1 MNTLEQ
7 FSLQGR
13 TALVTGASYGL
24 GTRFAKVLA
33 GAGANM
39 VLAARST
46 DKLAA
51 VATEVESLG
60 VKALPIGCDVTDP
73 AQVAATVRQAWETF
87 GRVDILVNNAG
98 VVAEAGVMPE
108 RITDAL
114 FAQTIATNVNGL
126 FSFCREVGARQ
137 LADGGGGSIINI
149 ASIAGLGAQPHFPT
163 AYQASKAA
171 VINLTRNLAASW
183 AKRGVRVNA
192 LAPGWFASEMT
203 APFFGLPLYFERV
216 KAMAPMGRHGAEHE
230 LDGAILFLA
239 SDASSFMTGATLVV
253 DGGVSATIGGVDY
266 SDEMFAAMGE
276 VSGELGMPIR
286 PAH

>member
-7 FSLQGR
+7 FSLKGR

-46 DKLAA
+46 DKLTA
-51 VATEVESLG
+51 VAAEVESLG
-60 VKALPIGCDVTDP
+60 VKALPVGCDVTDP
-73 AQVAATVRQAWETF
+73 AQVAATVGQAWETF

-108 RITDAL
+108 RITDEL

-137 LADGGGGSIINI
+137 LADGGGTIINV
-149 ASIAGLGAQPHFPT
+149 ASVAGLSAQPHFPT

-203 APFFGLPLYFERV
+203 APFFELPLYFERI
-216 KAMAPMGRHGAEHE
+216 KAMAPMDRHGEEHE

-253 DGGVSATIGGVDY
+253 DGGLSATLGGVDY
-266 SDEMFAAMGE
+266 SDEMFAAMEE
-276 VSGELGMPIR
+276 VAGELGTPIR
-286 PAH
+286 PTR

>member
-1 MNTLEQ
+1 MDTLEQ
-7 FSLQGR
+7 FSLKGR

-39 VLAARST
+39 VLAARSM

-51 VATEVESLG
+51 VEAEVERLG
-60 VKALPIGCDVTDP
+60 VKALAIGCDVTVP
-73 AQVAATVRQAWETF
+73 AQVAATVEQAWDTF

-108 RITDAL
+108 RITDEL
-114 FAQTIATNVNGL
+114 FAQTIATNLNGL

-137 LADGGGGSIINI
+137 LADGGGGSIINV
-149 ASIAGLGAQPHFPT
+149 ASVAGLAAQPHLPS

-171 VINLTRNLAASW
+171 VINLTRNLASSW

-192 LAPGWFASEMT
+192 LAPGWFASAMT
-203 APFFGLPLYFERV
+203 APFFGLPPYFERV
-216 KAMAPMGRHGAEHE
+216 KAMAPMGRHGAKHE

-239 SDASSFMTGATLVV
+239 SDASSFMTGATLVI
-253 DGGVSATIGGVDY
+253 DGGLSATLGGVDY
-266 SDEMFAAMGE
+266 SDEMFAAMAK
-276 VSGELGMPIR
+276 VSGELGIPIR
-286 PAH
+286 PSH

>member
-1 MNTLEQ
+1 MNTLAQ
-7 FSLQGR
+7 FTLQGR

-33 GAGANM
+33 EAGANT

-51 VATEVESLG
+51 VAAEVERLG
-60 VKALPIGCDVTDP
+60 VKALPIGCDVTVP
-73 AQVAATVRQAWETF
+73 AQVAATVSQAWETF

-98 VVAEAGVMPE
+98 VAADAGVMPE

-137 LADGGGGSIINI
+137 LADGGGGSIINV
-149 ASIAGLGAQPHFPT
+149 ASIAGLAAQPHFPT

-203 APFFGLPLYFERV
+203 APFFGLPEYFERV
-216 KAMAPMGRHGAEHE
+216 KAMAPMGRPGAEHE

-253 DGGVSATIGGVDY
+253 DGGVSATLGGVDY
-266 SDEMFAAMGE
+266 SDDMFAVMAD
-276 VSGELGMPIR
+276 VAGELGTPIR
-286 PAH
+286 PSH

>member
-1 MNTLEQ
+1 MK
-7 FSLQGR
+7 GR

-33 GAGANM
+33 GAGANI
-39 VLAARST
+39 VLAARNM

-51 VATEVESLG
+51 VAAEVERLG
-60 VKALPIGCDVTDP
+60 VKALPIGCDVTVP
-73 AQVAATVRQAWETF
+73 AQVATTVAQAWETF

-108 RITDAL
+108 RITDEL

-126 FSFCREVGARQ
+126 FSFCRELGARQ
-137 LADGGGGSIINI
+137 LADGGGGSIINV
-149 ASIAGLGAQPHFPT
+149 ASVAGLAAQPHLPT

-192 LAPGWFASEMT
+192 LAPGWFASKMT
-203 APFFGLPLYFERV
+203 APFFRLAPYFERV

-239 SDASSFMTGATLVV
+239 SDASSFNDRGDA
-253 DGGVSATIGGVDY
+253 GGRRWCECNTWGGGLQRRDVCGC
-266 SDEMFAAMGE
+266 GE
-276 VSGELGMPIR
+276 SSGELGIPIQPSR
-286 PAH
+286 